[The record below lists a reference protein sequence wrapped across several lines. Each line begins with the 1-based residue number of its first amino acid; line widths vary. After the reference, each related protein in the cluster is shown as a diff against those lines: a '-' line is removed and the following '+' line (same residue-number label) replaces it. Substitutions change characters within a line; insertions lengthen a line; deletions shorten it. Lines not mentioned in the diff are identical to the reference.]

1 MNFHKTLLFL
11 QKGETVKKMR
21 EEVRI
26 KLKQKHNLKVH
37 YVRISVENIKNVIEI
52 PKRLWKTVLLAVS
65 MLTS

>member
-1 MNFHKTLLFL
+1 
-11 QKGETVKKMR
+11 MR